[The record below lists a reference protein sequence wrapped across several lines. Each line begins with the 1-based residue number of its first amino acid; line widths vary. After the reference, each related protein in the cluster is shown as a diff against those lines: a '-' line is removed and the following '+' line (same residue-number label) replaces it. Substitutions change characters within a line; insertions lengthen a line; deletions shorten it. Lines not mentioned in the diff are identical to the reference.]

1 MTAALSAHELIARHR
16 STLDQALEAIRTRAY
31 WSPHPEHPKAY
42 GENGSLDAAAGKAAF
57 DALLGTR
64 LDLGQPGTD
73 DWVGGET
80 SPYGVDLGVTYPHA
94 DLDVLLPAMKAG
106 QRAWRDAGAEQ
117 RAVVCLE
124 ILKRISDRT
133 HEFAHAVMH
142 TSGQAFMMAFQ
153 AGGPHAQ
160 DRGLEAVAYAYV
172 EQVRTPDNA
181 EWTKPQG
188 KRDPLAMNKQF
199 TPVPRGIAL
208 LIGCNTFPTWN
219 GYPGLFAS
227 LATGNAVLV
236 KPHPRAVLPLALTV
250 QVAREVLTET
260 GFDPNL
266 IALAAERPGEGIA
279 KALATRPEI
288 RIIDYTGSTEFG
300 DWLEANAR
308 QAQVYTEKAGVN
320 TVVVHST
327 SDYKGML
334 SNLAFSLSLYSGQMC
349 TTPQNLLVPRTGIST
364 DQGPKSY
371 DEVVADLAKAV
382 DGLLGTT
389 PGRTRCSGDRQP
401 GCEGAVGGRGRAGRG
416 RPGVPGDHQPGLPG
430 AVVRTP
436 VIVKLDGAKPDAE
449 AAYMSECFGPV
460 SFAVAVDSASD
471 AVALLRR
478 TVREKGAMTV
488 GAYTTDPEV
497 EQDVQEACL
506 EEAAQLSLNLT
517 GGVYVNQTA
526 AFSDFHG
533 SGVIRRRVRRCA
545 TGRSWPTGSG
555 WSRCAGRPRRSGA
568 RAVARVP
575 AGGGCSRS
583 SPRP

>member
-1 MTAALSAHELIARHR
+1 MAAELTTPELIARHR
-16 STLDQALEAIRTRAY
+16 PTLDQALESIRTRAY

-42 GENGSLDAAAGKAAF
+42 GEHGSLDAAAGKAAF

-73 DWVGGET
+73 DWVGGEV
-80 SPYGVDLGVTYPHA
+80 SPYGVELGVTYPHA
-94 DLDVLLPAMKAG
+94 DLDVLLPAMRAG
-106 QRAWRDAGAEQ
+106 QRAWRDAGAEA
-117 RAVVCLE
+117 RAVVSIE

-160 DRGLEAVAYAYV
+160 DRGLEAVAYAYA
-172 EQVRTPDNA
+172 EQIRTPDVA

-188 KRDPLAMNKQF
+188 KRDPLVMNKRF
-199 TPVPRGIAL
+199 TPVPRGTAL
-208 LIGCNTFPTWN
+208 VIGCNTFPTWN

-250 QVAREVLTET
+250 QIAREVLADA

-266 IALAAERPGEGIA
+266 VALAAERPGEGIA
-279 KALATRPEI
+279 KTLATRPEI
-288 RIIDYTGSTEFG
+288 RIIDYTGSTGFG

-320 TVVVHST
+320 TVVVEST
-327 SDYKGML
+327 DDYKGML

-349 TTPQNLLVPRTGIST
+349 TTPQNLLIPRDGITT

-371 DEVVADLAKAV
+371 DEVVADLARAV
-382 DGLLGTT
+382 DGLLGDDARAN
-389 PGRTRCSGDRQP
+389 GLL
-401 GCEGAVGGRGRAGRG
+401 GALVNPDVKARLEAAAGLGEVALASREIAN
-416 RPGVPGDHQPGLPG
+416 PEFPD

-436 VIVKLDGAKPDAE
+436 VIVKLDGAKPDDE

-471 AVALLRR
+471 AVELLRR

-488 GAYTTDPEV
+488 GAYTTDEGVERDVEEV
-497 EQDVQEACL
+497 CL

-517 GGVYVNQTA
+517 GGVFVNQTA

-533 SGVIRRRVRRCA
+533 SGGNPAANAALCDGAFVANRFRVVEVRRDA
-545 TGRSWPTGSG
+545 
-555 WSRCAGRPRRSGA
+555 
-568 RAVARVP
+568 
-575 AGGGCSRS
+575 
-583 SPRP
+583 